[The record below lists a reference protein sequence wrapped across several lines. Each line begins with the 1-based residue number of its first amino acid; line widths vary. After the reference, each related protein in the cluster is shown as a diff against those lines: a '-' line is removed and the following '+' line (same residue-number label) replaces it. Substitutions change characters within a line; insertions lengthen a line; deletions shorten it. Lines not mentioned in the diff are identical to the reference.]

1 MSADAETTRVL
12 VVPHDLLERE
22 LGESFLDRQ
31 SLAVRSADTVETAL
45 EQVAQWQP
53 DLVVFRSQLSGESIA
68 RFCQRLKG
76 TAPTPRLLMLTDQL
90 DETLGDADDASCD
103 AHLVSPVSHTQLLDT
118 MAELAGIDQRRA
130 PRVSLDVL
138 VHMDGFAGDG
148 VGSFLANGV
157 DLSVDGMRLEANCQ
171 LTVGSSGALQFFLP
185 DDGDRL
191 TLEGRVRLAIDEV
204 RLLYVVEF
212 LDLAPQHRARI
223 RQYVEH
229 EASAA

>member
-1 MSADAETTRVL
+1 ML
-12 VVPHDLLERE
+12 VVPPDLVERE
-22 LGESFLDRQ
+22 LGESFPDRE
-31 SLAVRSADTVETAL
+31 SLEVRSADTVETAL
-45 EQVAQWQP
+45 QRVAEWKP
-53 DLVVFRSQLSGESIA
+53 DLVVFRSQLGGESIA

-76 TAPTPRLLMLTDQL
+76 ATPAPRLLMLTDQL
-90 DETLGDADDASCD
+90 DETLGDADDATCD
-103 AHLVSPVSHTQLLDT
+103 AHLVSPVTHAQLLDT
-118 MAELAGIDQRRA
+118 MAELAGIDQRRS

-138 VHMDGFAGDG
+138 VHMDGFAGDGDG

-157 DLSVDGMRLEANCQ
+157 DLSVDGMRIEANCQ

-185 DDGDRL
+185 GEGDRL

-212 LDLAPQHRARI
+212 LDLAPQHRSRI